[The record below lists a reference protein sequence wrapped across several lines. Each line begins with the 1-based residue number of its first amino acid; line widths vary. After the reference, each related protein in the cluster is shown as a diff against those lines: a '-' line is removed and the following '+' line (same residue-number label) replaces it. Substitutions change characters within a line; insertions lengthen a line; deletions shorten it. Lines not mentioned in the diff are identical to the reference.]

1 MDIYSVIGI
10 ALAPL
15 AAALLFGVIGGGIR
29 LAIARYMPDCWL
41 KRQLLAE
48 RIKTQYSRANRRI
61 AEEAA
66 AHPHHHC
73 PFCILK
79 PEYDYQGYWLYL
91 PLFAAA
97 AAGMS
102 AGVLRIF
109 SRWPSLEIVVPK
121 LTGRLAG
128 IAAIGY
134 GLFALI
140 ASIMIWR
147 SNLILF

>member
-48 RIKTQYSRANRRI
+48 RFKTQYSRANRRI

-66 AHPHHHC
+66 AHPR
-73 PFCILK
+73 
-79 PEYDYQGYWLYL
+79 G
-91 PLFAAA
+91 
-97 AAGMS
+97 
-102 AGVLRIF
+102 
-109 SRWPSLEIVVPK
+109 
-121 LTGRLAG
+121 
-128 IAAIGY
+128 
-134 GLFALI
+134 
-140 ASIMIWR
+140 WR
-147 SNLILF
+147 DCMRK